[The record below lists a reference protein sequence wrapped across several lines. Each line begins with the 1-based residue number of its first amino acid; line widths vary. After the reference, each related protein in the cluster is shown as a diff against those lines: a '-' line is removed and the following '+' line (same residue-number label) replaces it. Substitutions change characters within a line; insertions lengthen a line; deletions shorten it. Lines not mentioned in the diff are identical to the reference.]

1 MEMNFWFYAAFFA
14 LTATTLWLLLRQRRL
29 RKEIYEYTDRLEQ
42 MLNDLLKEKPIQ
54 AETIGDDLLGKTQSK
69 LKRLSDMY
77 SHKNREIHEEKEKL
91 KELVSDISHQVR
103 TPMTNIRLYLEKL
116 EAEYDSGKERD
127 ILHKM
132 DGQIDK
138 LDFLFQSMIKISR
151 LETGTIR
158 IQKTDAPMSE
168 TLADAIS
175 TVIPKAEKKQIG
187 LSIDY
192 DDKLR
197 VCHDRKWTAEALY
210 NLLDN
215 AVKYMPV
222 GGSVKITVKK
232 GTAFVQIM
240 VSDTGKGI
248 AVERQGAVFARFYR
262 EPEVHDQEGIGIGLY
277 LARKIVQMQG
287 GYMELQAEVGKG
299 STFTINLPI
308 E

>member
-14 LTATTLWLLLRQRRL
+14 LAATTLWLLLRQRRL

-168 TLADAIS
+168 TWQ
-175 TVIPKAEKKQIG
+175 TP
-187 LSIDY
+187 
-192 DDKLR
+192 
-197 VCHDRKWTAEALY
+197 
-210 NLLDN
+210 
-215 AVKYMPV
+215 
-222 GGSVKITVKK
+222 SV
-232 GTAFVQIM
+232 Q
-240 VSDTGKGI
+240 
-248 AVERQGAVFARFYR
+248 
-262 EPEVHDQEGIGIGLY
+262 
-277 LARKIVQMQG
+277 
-287 GYMELQAEVGKG
+287 
-299 STFTINLPI
+299 
-308 E
+308 

>member
-1 MEMNFWFYAAFFA
+1 MEMTLWFCAVLFA
-14 LTATTLWLLLRQRRL
+14 LAAITIWLLLRQRRL

-42 MLNDLLKEKPIQ
+42 MISDMLKEKPIQ
-54 AETIGDDLLGKTQSK
+54 AEKTGDDLLGKTQSK

-77 SHKNREIHEEKEKL
+77 SHKNQEINEEKERL
-91 KELVSDISHQVR
+91 KELVSDISHQAR

-158 IQKTDAPMSE
+158 IQKTDTPVSE

-175 TVIPKAEKKQIG
+175 AAIPKAEKKQIKI
-187 LSIDY
+187 SVDY

-215 AVKYMPV
+215 AVKYTPA

-232 GTAFVQIM
+232 GAAFVQII

-299 STFTINLPI
+299 STFTINLPV